1 MLSTP
6 VVEAS
11 APQIWGAEG
20 MTSCAKDVQ
29 SPLLSCLN
37 AYTNDELTRI
47 CNPLTT
53 SEDLS
58 QPEQEIKF
66 DESLDE
72 LFAWNNLGNE
82 NAGDF
87 ASILNENSSS
97 TTMMSN
103 EVFDSPEEIW
113 GFDTFNEDNL
123 GMCAPASVVEGAEE
137 IDFLMN
143 DTDEPMKAAE
153 ETAPET
159 SIDVENDLLKWIV
172 DDQNIEDIPELS
184 NTELES
190 FQIPVSTQ
198 GTTAS
203 FYITELPENIK
214 VEVKTTTDL
223 NEEEKYRKMR
233 IQNNEASRKCR
244 QNRKRKLQEMDEECQ
259 MLQDRNTFLKAKV
272 AEMEEEVK
280 SWKRKLLSDIKSS
293 KPF

>member
-1 MLSTP
+1 
-6 VVEAS
+6 
-11 APQIWGAEG
+11 
-20 MTSCAKDVQ
+20 
-29 SPLLSCLN
+29 
-37 AYTNDELTRI
+37 
-47 CNPLTT
+47 
-53 SEDLS
+53 
-58 QPEQEIKF
+58 
-66 DESLDE
+66 
-72 LFAWNNLGNE
+72 LGNE

-87 ASILNENSSS
+87 ASILNESSSS

-143 DTDEPMKAAE
+143 DTEESMKAAE
-153 ETAPET
+153 ETAPEA

-172 DDQNIEDIPELS
+172 DDQNIEDIPELN

-214 VEVKTTTDL
+214 VEVKTTIDL